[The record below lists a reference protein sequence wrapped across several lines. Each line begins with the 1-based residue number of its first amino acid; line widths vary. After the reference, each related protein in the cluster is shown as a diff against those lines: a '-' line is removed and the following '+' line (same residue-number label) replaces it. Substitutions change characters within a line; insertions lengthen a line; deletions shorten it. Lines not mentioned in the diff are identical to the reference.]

1 MMDDTFIIVII
12 TFIKLRINV
21 LGIWEVG
28 WVGVVNMMEVLV
40 TLYCL

>member
-1 MMDDTFIIVII
+1 MMEYTFIIVII

>member
-28 WVGVVNMMEVLV
+28 LVGVVNMMEVLV